1 MPQDIIYGKFY
12 IKDKEYPFFL
22 SGQII
27 TVTQIPREHNKD
39 FGGTYHF
46 EYLKGVTSSG
56 KYIFLLDCDVF
67 GGQLIEITSNL
78 QLSCKGYILSNSPSE
93 FFDRIEFYSPALN
106 GFYSPRQAISLEKD
120 EVRFG
125 VRSLRFK
132 NYEDTAQKFC
142 CTINGETIDCELSFR
157 SSVTLR
163 PEDASIGSVN
173 TTLTMKFPAQR
184 SINELSKYYLYLLD
198 FLVFINFRSDVPI
211 GDIIL
216 YKEAEE
222 RKFAKSGTA
231 KIFQQDCSQYSADNL
246 HSITYRDL
254 PDGSIANLFVAI
266 AERRE
271 KGTYNPFFMPTDR
284 KDAAYFDSAK
294 WLIAAISFEG
304 EFNQNYPDFKYQNDE
319 RFKQAK
325 DLLLKCIDD
334 AVIASGVGINNKA
347 NKPLKSFRHL
357 VSTTD
362 TTIKEKFDFCLSKY
376 SSEIDPIVEKHS
388 RTNDVPKGVDFAQA
402 YSDYRN
408 STAHGTILPITKVE
422 IVTYQLLR
430 CFIYILILEHG
441 GVPLE
446 KIKDIISRL
455 F

>member
-1 MPQDIIYGKFY
+1 
-12 IKDKEYPFFL
+12 
-22 SGQII
+22 
-27 TVTQIPREHNKD
+27 
-39 FGGTYHF
+39 
-46 EYLKGVTSSG
+46 
-56 KYIFLLDCDVF
+56 
-67 GGQLIEITSNL
+67 
-78 QLSCKGYILSNSPSE
+78 
-93 FFDRIEFYSPALN
+93 
-106 GFYSPRQAISLEKD
+106 
-120 EVRFG
+120 
-125 VRSLRFK
+125 
-132 NYEDTAQKFC
+132 
-142 CTINGETIDCELSFR
+142 
-157 SSVTLR
+157 
-163 PEDASIGSVN
+163 
-173 TTLTMKFPAQR
+173 MKFPAQR

-271 KGTYNPFFMPTDR
+271 NGTYNPFFMPTDR

-408 STAHGTILPITKVE
+408 STAHGTIPPITKVE